1 MYSAQS
7 ARLLLLTTIQPCLS
21 SEKFKNVTKLSTVTH
36 NSKKALDT
44 TALQNVAVSINV
56 HASTEDLVVKLAVK
70 SYVLCVTDTVYD
82 VNVDHSAYG

>member
-7 ARLLLLTTIQPCLS
+7 ARLLLLTTIQPRLS
-21 SEKFKNVTKLSTVTH
+21 SEKFKKVTKLSTVTH

-44 TALQNVAVSINV
+44 TALQNVDVSISV
-56 HASTEDLVVKLAVK
+56 HASTEDLVVNLAVK

-82 VNVDHSAYG
+82 VNIDHSAYG